1 MGVAYCLFIVP
12 QDRTFR
18 PDSRQVANLA
28 NALREGGWVPLPQ
41 SGGHGSNALEL
52 LPTESKGGFTKQ
64 PVVEH
69 AFPDAAI
76 SPAWIDSIR
85 GHEMALSWSVQ
96 DVQEAKV
103 EYPFTFDPWP
113 ESGSPYFDIRTVDG
127 DDYFSEFA
135 ENIPWLEGTVLK
147 CTCGAQLAYE
157 SGWSGFAGS
166 RRIHRKCP
174 DCGRAFDPSTLTCEI
189 QDGWT
194 GEPQIIMGGLT
205 FRFALVINCGKY
217 FPHEEERFRKFK
229 PRNELL
235 ALWHSHIGV
244 PFDQIDTVG

>member
-1 MGVAYCLFIVP
+1 MGVEYCLFIVP
-12 QDRTFR
+12 KDRTFR

-28 NALREGGWVPLPQ
+28 NALREGDWVPLPQ
-41 SGGHGSNALEL
+41 SSGHRSYALEL
-52 LPTESKGGFTKQ
+52 LPTASKGFTKK
-64 PVVEH
+64 PAVEH
-69 AFPDAAI
+69 AFQDEEI

-85 GHEMALSWSVQ
+85 GHELALSWNVQ
-96 DVQEAKV
+96 NAHEAKV
-103 EYPFTFDPWP
+103 KYPLTFDPWP
-113 ESGSPYFDIRTVDG
+113 ESGSPYFDIRTLDA
-127 DDYFSEFA
+127 DDYFCESSE
-135 ENIPWLEGTVLK
+135 NVTYLDDSVLK
-147 CTCGAQLAYE
+147 CTCGNQLAYE
-157 SGWSGFAGS
+157 SGWSGMAGS

-174 DCGRAFDPSTLTCEI
+174 DCGRIFDPSTLACEI

-194 GEPQIIMGGLT
+194 GEPQVIMGGLN

-217 FPHEEERFRKFK
+217 FPHEEERFREFK